1 VPNKYYKL
9 VDLPTEVVPDKAK
22 ASYRNGVLEV
32 HLQKKEK
39 KETYAR

>member
-1 VPNKYYKL
+1 

-39 KETYAR
+39 KEEPKGVSVPTL